1 MVYFVTVEEDG
12 KEIVRR
18 KTFADYFAAVSFLSS
33 YYRPTTAR
41 SVLEFATEV
50 INGEFARSYVTLML
64 PEALDKSD
72 SLFHTKYP
80 IAAKQSNAFRYEHM
94 YFFLIES
101 EVGKNDADADG
112 DSDE

>member
-1 MVYFVTVEEDG
+1 MLYFVTVEEDG

-18 KTFADYFAAVSFLSS
+18 KMFDDYFAAVSSLAC
-33 YYRPTTAR
+33 YYRPTSTR

-64 PEALDKSD
+64 PEALDRSD
-72 SLFHTKYP
+72 SFFHTRYS
-80 IAAKQSNAFRYEHM
+80 IAAKQSNAFHYEHT

-101 EVGKNDADADG
+101 ERGKNEADANEDAD
-112 DSDE
+112 E